1 MLRCN
6 NEAILHLSSTGMG
19 MLESWGCG
27 WNEMML
33 GRGRKECAV
42 QMLPISVDALGSV
55 SGCHACRV
63 LLVLPGQWQA
73 DLSALPAS
81 AAQGHT
87 AATQLKQQ
95 IP

>member
-1 MLRCN
+1 MIYLEVRG
-6 NEAILHLSSTGMG
+6 ILIILVQENYCPEF
-19 MLESWGCG
+19 LI
-27 WNEMML
+27 
-33 GRGRKECAV
+33 AV
-42 QMLPISVDALGSV
+42 LMLPISVDALGSV